1 MCDIYTTRLNP
12 KSKRVYIL
20 FENPDHFGVRR
31 LSLEQF
37 NFAKKFHNNDF
48 LVEVAHPTD
57 DRDINDSYYSEEFID
72 PDITYSE
79 YFM

>member
-1 MCDIYTTRLNP
+1 MYDIYKTRLSN
-12 KSKRVYIL
+12 KTKRVYIL

-48 LVEVAHPTD
+48 LIEVAHDTN
-57 DRDINDSYYSEEFID
+57 DRDVDDSYYAKEFID